1 MPRDG
6 SGTRREILDT
16 AMRLFVDQGYDKTSL
31 REIAESV
38 GVTKAA
44 LYYHFRT
51 KDDIVRAALQDYY
64 GTVGDVVDWLE
75 TVPPGE
81 ARDVELVDRLRALFD
96 GPLGLAMRF
105 SQANPTVMNRE
116 EFHGASGRELRR
128 LVQILAGPDAAAD
141 AALRATLAFGALV
154 LGTIGDQDVPFPM
167 GSVED
172 RAGAGRTI
180 ALELLAG
187 VRSTP
192 SPPR

>member
-51 KDDIVRAALQDYY
+51 KDDIVRAAMTDYY
-64 GTVGDVVDWLE
+64 GTIGDVVDWLD
-75 TVPPGE
+75 TVPPGK
-81 ARDVELVDRLRALFD
+81 ARDAELVDRLRDLFD
-96 GPLGLAMRF
+96 GPLGLATRF

-116 EFHGASGRELRR
+116 EFHGASVTQLQR
-128 LVQILAGPDAAAD
+128 LVTLVAGPDAAPGSV
-141 AALRATLAFGALV
+141 LRATLAFGALV
-154 LGTIGDQDVPFPM
+154 LGTLGDEAAPFPM
-167 GSVED
+167 GSADE
-172 RAGAGRTI
+172 RADAGRTI

-187 VRSTP
+187 IRRASP
-192 SPPR
+192 SPR